1 MQTLA
6 RKSNPFALM
15 LDPQSVLALVEHSE
29 RLEKL
34 QRRICRPLD
43 QPIAL
48 TDAAADVGEFDKRID
63 DSDEGE

>member
-1 MQTLA
+1 MQTVA

-43 QPIAL
+43 QPVQNPEASNDAGEVDGG
-48 TDAAADVGEFDKRID
+48 TDDG
-63 DSDEGE
+63 DEGE